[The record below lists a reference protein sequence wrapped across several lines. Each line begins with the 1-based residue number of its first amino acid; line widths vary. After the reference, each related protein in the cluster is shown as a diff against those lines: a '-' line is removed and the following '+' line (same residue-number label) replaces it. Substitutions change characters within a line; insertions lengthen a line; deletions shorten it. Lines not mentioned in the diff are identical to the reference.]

1 MKPLLYV
8 DGYNVIGAWPQAQRE
23 NWPLDVCR
31 DRLIHLLED
40 YAGYSG
46 QEVWLVFDGYRT
58 DRTLRT
64 VDERDGL
71 TVVYTRHGETADHY
85 IERQCQEMPKY
96 REARVATSDNV
107 EQTVILVDWT
117 NNKTIQL
124 PGAMVGAE
132 PDPQPGSGSAP
143 PRSGQRRVHHCRC
156 HAPGAIRASG
166 RDPQAKRLI
175 LFSAF
180 MWKTGT
186 GGELP

>member
-85 IERQCQEMPKY
+85 IER
-96 REARVATSDNV
+96 AS
-107 EQTVILVDWT
+107 
-117 NNKTIQL
+117 
-124 PGAMVGAE
+124 AE
-132 PDPQPGSGSAP
+132 LAERWLRSA
-143 PRSGQRRVHHCRC
+143 
-156 HAPGAIRASG
+156 
-166 RDPQAKRLI
+166 
-175 LFSAF
+175 
-180 MWKTGT
+180 
-186 GGELP
+186 

>member
-85 IERQCQEMPKY
+85 IDLRHFKIGIFQELYNIRLLAVRPKIRIVGVDAGFVHIGRPYGLKYMPKM
-96 REARVATSDNV
+96 ASKTAC
-107 EQTVILVDWT
+107 QTA
-117 NNKTIQL
+117 
-124 PGAMVGAE
+124 GA
-132 PDPQPGSGSAP
+132 
-143 PRSGQRRVHHCRC
+143 
-156 HAPGAIRASG
+156 
-166 RDPQAKRLI
+166 AK
-175 LFSAF
+175 
-180 MWKTGT
+180 
-186 GGELP
+186 